1 MGRSRLPADRLMR
14 TRWSPRGR
22 GLGSASARLRSAVAG
37 RGTVRAELGYGA
49 FLSYSGERDRRWL
62 PQLRH
67 AIEKQ
72 SRPWYKPPYI
82 RVFLDKTGVSIGPE
96 LWGKIEAGLA
106 RSDWLVVLASPEARS
121 SVWVDREIAWWLE
134 HKSVHTILLVVTAGQ
149 LVWDERRGDWD
160 PERSTALPARLAGK
174 FERQP
179 VWKSVDPRPDG
190 DAGFSPDDAGFSPD
204 VDGVAFGV
212 ASVVRGLPEDELRSE
227 GLRDTRRN
235 LRTARIVA
243 AALGCLLLVASTL
256 SVVAVLSRAEA
267 TRQRD
272 QAVVQQLITQ
282 SSLLAE
288 RDPFAARLKALAA
301 WRIDPSP
308 ETRFAVLD
316 AAVDP
321 ASGVLSH
328 SVPVDSVAFSPD
340 GRTVASGGSDG
351 VVRIWR
357 TGTQRTA
364 GRPLIGHHQGVTSIA
379 FAPDGRTLA
388 SSGFDGTV
396 RLWHLADR
404 TQIGAPF
411 NAGAGTVR
419 SVVFGR
425 DGRTLVTVDEA
436 DSGTVRVWDVATHR
450 QTGHLLH
457 GPGSVLGTNADGS
470 RVGSSTSQGGI
481 RLWDTESGAPAGA
494 ALKGG
499 DGVVT
504 ALSFSPDGKTF
515 ATADLAGNLRLW
527 DIGARAPVGEPIAA
541 PSTSTGARSIT
552 FSPDGAML
560 AAAYEDGGVRLWD
573 LRRRAQVGGPLLAHT
588 STVESVAFSPD
599 GSVLASASA
608 DTTVRLWDVR
618 TLRQAG
624 APIDTGGTGAA
635 ALSPDGRS
643 LAVVDSEQAVRLWN
657 VVARR
662 RVGEPLVRGVDSF
675 SPSLAFRADGA
686 VLAIGSDGLRL
697 REVATRRPVGEPLLG
712 TGDVGALSFGSDGR
726 TLVSG
731 GPDSVHVWDLT
742 ARPPTGTALGPGSV
756 GVALSPD
763 GRSLATTTQDDT
775 VVFWD
780 MATRRRTG
788 ETPGDHTA
796 QITAVAWSPDGT
808 TLATAGRDD
817 TVRLW
822 DAATRERIGA
832 PLRGHHG
839 GVTSV
844 VFSPDGRTLATGGN
858 DGTVRL
864 WDVAM
869 ERPIGAPLEG
879 HGAGVTGTAFTPGGD
894 TLVSWAQDGTARLW
908 NVEATADPVR
918 SLCAWADGAFT
929 TDRWHEDVPPGPASR
944 TLCPE

>member
-1 MGRSRLPADRLMR
+1 MGRTRLPADRLMR
-14 TRWSPRGR
+14 SRWMPRGR
-22 GLGSASARLRSAVAG
+22 GP
-37 RGTVRAELGYGA
+37 VRTELGYGA

-62 PQLRH
+62 PHLRH

-72 SRPWYKPPYI
+72 SRPWYKPPHI

-121 SVWVDREIAWWLE
+121 SAWVDREIAWWLE

-190 DAGFSPDDAGFSPD
+190 DAGSIPD

-212 ASVVRGLPEDELRSE
+212 ASVVRGLSEDELRSE

-282 SSLLAE
+282 SSLLAD

-316 AAVDP
+316 ASVNP

-351 VVRIWR
+351 VVRLWR
-357 TGTQRTA
+357 TGTQRMT
-364 GRPLIGHHQGVTSIA
+364 GRPLIGHHQGITSIA

-396 RLWHLADR
+396 RLWDLAGR
-404 TQIGAPF
+404 KQIGAPF
-411 NAGAGTVR
+411 NAGAGTVH

-425 DGRTLVTVDEA
+425 GGRTLVTVDEA
-436 DSGTVRVWDVATHR
+436 DSGTVRVWDLATHR
-450 QTGHLLH
+450 QTGQPLD
-457 GPGSVLGTNADGS
+457 GLGQFLATNPDGS
-470 RVGSSTSQGGI
+470 RVGSSGSRNGVQ
-481 RLWDTESGAPAGA
+481 LWDTASGAPVGG

-504 ALSFSPDGKTF
+504 SLAFSPDGKTF
-515 ATADLAGNLRLW
+515 ATADLVGSLRLW
-527 DIGARAPVGEPIAA
+527 DIEASAPVGEPIAS
-541 PSTSTGARSIT
+541 PSTGLRSIT
-552 FSPDGAML
+552 FSPDSSML

-573 LRRRAQVGGPLLAHT
+573 LRRRAEVGGPLLAHT
-588 STVESVAFSPD
+588 STIESVAFSPD

-608 DTTVRLWDVR
+608 DTTVRLWDIR

-624 APIDTGGTGAA
+624 APIDTGEQWAA

-643 LAVVDSEQAVRLWN
+643 LAVADAEETVSLWSLST
-657 VVARR
+657 RR
-662 RVGEPLVRGVDSF
+662 RVGEPLARAAGSL

-697 REVATRRPVGEPLLG
+697 RDVAARRPVGEPLLG
-712 TGDVGALSFGSDGR
+712 TGDAGALSFGPDGR

-742 ARPPTGTALGPGSV
+742 ARPPTGTALGPRAV
-756 GVALSPD
+756 GIALSPD
-763 GRSLATTTQDDT
+763 GRSLATTTQDNT

-780 MATRRRTG
+780 MTTHRRIG

-796 QITAVAWSPDGT
+796 QIAAVAWSPDGT
-808 TLATAGRDD
+808 TLATASRDD

-822 DAATRERIGA
+822 DAATRERLGA

-839 GVTSV
+839 GVTSI
-844 VFSPDGRTLATGGN
+844 VFSPDGKTLATGGN
-858 DGTVRL
+858 DHTVRL
-864 WDVAM
+864 WDVPT
-869 ERPIGAPLEG
+869 ERRIGAPLEG
-879 HGAGVTGTAFTPGGD
+879 HGAGVTGVAFTPGGD

-908 NVEATADPVR
+908 NVEATVNPVR
-918 SLCAWADGAFT
+918 SLCAWSDGAFT
-929 TDRWHEDVPPGPASR
+929 ADRWHEGVPAGPASR